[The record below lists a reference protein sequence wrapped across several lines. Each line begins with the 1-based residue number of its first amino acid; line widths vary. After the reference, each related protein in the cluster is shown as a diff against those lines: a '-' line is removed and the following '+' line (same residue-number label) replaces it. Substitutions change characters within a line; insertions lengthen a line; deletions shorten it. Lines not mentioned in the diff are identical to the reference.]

1 MYNIVPMVGVCA
13 RVNELCTNV
22 AKNRQNAVAHSVPYT
37 CILCAHNTI
46 YYIYIILLLPLW
58 VPPR

>member
-1 MYNIVPMVGVCA
+1 MVGVCA

-22 AKNRQNAVAHSVPYT
+22 AENRQNAVAHSVPYT
-37 CILCAHNTI
+37 HSTY
-46 YYIYIILLLPLW
+46 YYIYIILLPLR